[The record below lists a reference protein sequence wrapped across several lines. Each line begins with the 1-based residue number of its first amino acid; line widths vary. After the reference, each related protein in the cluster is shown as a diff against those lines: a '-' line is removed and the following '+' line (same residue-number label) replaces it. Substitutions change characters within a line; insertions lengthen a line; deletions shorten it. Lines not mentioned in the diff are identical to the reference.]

1 MKEKDCPY
9 YLPWHKNDAWIL
21 NIDECEHWSGE
32 SCQIIDGKKCPK
44 PWLKKREKEEVTNDD
59 RS

>member
-21 NIDECEHWSGE
+21 DIEECEHWSGE
-32 SCQIIDGKKCPK
+32 ICQIIEGNECPK
-44 PWLKKREKEEVTNDD
+44 PWLKKKEHDD
-59 RS
+59 LLQ